1 MGIRLKFWGC
11 SKSRSVE
18 KLATV
23 IKLLKQNTRS
33 KDSFPIDSVKVHYYE
48 EGNVQLVSSKEVSLL
63 LCWLRK
69 ATRPPDQTKG
79 PEGKYILICPGLR

>member
-11 SKSRSVE
+11 SKSRSVV

-23 IKLLKQNTRS
+23 IKLLKQNAWS
-33 KDSFPIDSVKVHYYE
+33 KDSFPIDTVKVHYYE

>member
-11 SKSRSVE
+11 SKSRSVV

-23 IKLLKQNTRS
+23 IQLLKPNA
-33 KDSFPIDSVKVHYYE
+33 IDTVKVHYYE

-79 PEGKYILICPGLR
+79 SEGKYILIGPGLR